1 MSWNVEYR
9 SSVEKDVSRLPE
21 GIRARVFQEIASLG
35 SDPFPRGCKKLKG
48 QRSRVSLRYR
58 IRIARDYRLVYS
70 VFEGQRLI
78 KVEFVGHR
86 KDAYRWF

>member
-21 GIRARVFQEIASLG
+21 NTRARVFQQIARLG
-35 SDPFPRGCKKLKG
+35 SDPFPRNSKKLKG
-48 QRSRVSLRYR
+48 QEWRVNLRYR

-70 VFEGQRLI
+70 VFEDQRLI